1 MTTQERFI
9 ARETQMQRL
18 RWATPAGLF
27 ILTVV
32 LAVSGWLFVDY
43 LTQIRSAIA
52 DLKSDSSSHYT
63 ALWRKM
69 DDVST
74 KEEVDVKCIN
84 NNFRKCESCRSA
96 DVC

>member
-1 MTTQERFI
+1 MTTQEKFI
-9 ARETQMQRL
+9 ARETRMQQW

-32 LAVSGWLFVDY
+32 LAISGWLFVDY

-52 DLKSDSSSHYT
+52 DLKSDTSSHYT

-69 DDVST
+69 DDIIY
-74 KEEVDVKCIN
+74 KEQTDIKCLN
-84 NNFRKCESCRSA
+84 ENFRKCESCRSA